1 MKAVQPKMAE
11 PASGATSSFFKKGGD
26 ALLTTET
33 PFFTKSNAI
42 QTKLTVGQ
50 PNDKFEQE
58 ADSMADQVVQRLAEP
73 ALQKQPITQT
83 ALTPFIQSKCA
94 ECEHEEQL
102 QKKEEEKDQQGS
114 SLDLIKKSAGGGE
127 PTPPPADNDDDK
139 DVALQRK
146 CTECEEEEAVQ
157 KKGEAGTAAP
167 ELERELS
174 ASKGSG
180 ESLPAGVRQPMEN
193 AMGAN
198 FSHVKVHT
206 GSQAVQMSK
215 QLHAQAFTNGS
226 DIYFNSGKYNPGS
239 KSGQHLLAHELTHT
253 IQQGNTVRKS
263 PVPSIQKVDEPL
275 PDPVPPCILS
285 VTMTGLHFV
294 PAENSYYV
302 LGATAPQAMA
312 VAVRKL
318 TGELYTD
325 SLARRVWAAMT
336 TSGIGGLG
344 SLDGEATAGETM
356 KRFYLPIRESLIF
369 VNAVT
374 RQGAEV
380 LLSTSQQDILNMG
393 LAASNAWRD
402 INHPAVAA
410 QLSYTFP
417 QWYNEDI
424 FIQQMAQRRVL
435 LRRYYDAVV
444 MLRANPTDENRQLG
458 IAVLNEI
465 AQNLSTASSL
475 LEAIRADAACVPLDG
490 YGALWPAT
498 RPEPTPAGST
508 PPTPPPAP
516 QMAEATLAPDAN
528 AANAFLSFINTQANL
543 SQQAATDSISRV
555 ELLNRFTRYYNRT
568 GMATG
573 DQSLT
578 DYPTTANAD
587 PLPARLTVTPTL
599 SGPMQLEGSLSA
611 DYRFIM
617 DLNFPD
623 VYTALGTY
631 NYDWNY
637 VRVPDD
643 QIGNTTISESSW
655 EDPSMADVAANRFGR
670 AGRYAVEDVATVFRD
685 LGPAGIFA
693 TDLVMANAILRFI
706 GTGFR
711 LLTEALTMPRS
722 ETLIQFPEP
731 GVYMVRC
738 RSVAQLGDNA
748 ELIRVPSVAYMP
760 VIIVDPTT
768 LVESRVGEDAAA
780 RQRDMQRMEELKRML
795 TDPVCHA
802 NEAEL
807 RRELDVLER
816 SLSSVGGS
824 LSVQEQ
830 QLVEFLRRTDISE
843 AQRTQAQEQLDRL
856 RSIIKV
862 RTDRSEGRDM
872 TGAEPLTASFISDE
886 GQSIRL
892 TMEALAVQRN
902 GATAGYW
909 VSDLT
914 TPNSSQDTGYS
925 TNRAE
930 AILAAITAI
939 LSGHGGYGRGYVSV
953 NIDGVT
959 YTRRIAAS
967 LGNLFMEALE
977 NVTTALSIAAIV
989 AAPFTGG
996 ATLALLLPLGAI
1008 GAIPSGYRLINRA
1021 LDDTLRFDMATVMDI
1036 VNIVGSVAGLAQVA
1050 TPLRMVRLAKVV
1062 YIIGLGADAAG
1073 ILMVPVGIISQIMEL
1088 EGLPAGEKAARIM
1101 QIMGNAL
1108 MNVGVMAGASVAQ
1121 HLAYRSRSEHATPHE
1136 TRILEETR
1144 AIQDEQLN
1152 TEQLNAE
1159 LNAASRNEMNP
1170 SSIEGYDFEIQLDNG
1185 HTWRRRRDGRWCRFS
1200 TGFCYITD
1208 DIPPHL
1214 RDIIEDIAE
1223 RQLNNDAALPE
1234 LTERLRRRPGVA
1246 EGGEGTM
1253 TITGQWLE
1261 GGIGLFPRQIAERMR
1276 GMHFNNF
1283 DQFKSVFWMMVASD
1297 PVLGLP
1303 YTPQRGYGW
1312 SPSNLGRMRRGYAPF
1327 ASEGR
1332 QTGGGSNAKWQLNHI
1347 LAIERGGPVYN
1358 IDNIEIVD
1366 PVMHRD
1372 IDP

>member
-1 MKAVQPKMAE
+1 MKAVQPKAAE
-11 PASGATSSFFKKGGD
+11 PGSGATSSFFKKGGE
-26 ALLTTET
+26 ASLSNET
-33 PFFTKSNAI
+33 PFFTKGNAV

-58 ADSMADQVVQRLAEP
+58 ADSVADQVVQRLAEP
-73 ALQKQPITQT
+73 DIQKQQVTQA
-83 ALTPFIQSKCA
+83 ALTPFIQTKCA

-102 QKKEEEKDQQGS
+102 QKKEEEKEQQGS
-114 SLDLIKKSAGGGE
+114 SPDLMKKPAFGDE
-127 PTPPPADNDDDK
+127 PVPPPTGDEDEK
-139 DVALQRK
+139 EVTLQRK
-146 CTECEEEEAVQ
+146 CAECEKEETVQ
-157 KKGEAGTAAP
+157 KKGEAGTASP
-167 ELERELS
+167 ELERNLS

-180 ESLPAGVRQPMEN
+180 QLLPDSVRQPMET
-193 AMGAN
+193 AMGTD
-198 FSHVKVHT
+198 FSNIKLHT
-206 GSQAVQMSK
+206 DSQAVQMNT

-226 DIYFNSGKYNPGS
+226 DIYFNSGKYDPGS
-239 KSGQHLLAHELTHT
+239 RSGQHLLAHELTHT
-253 IQQGNTVRKS
+253 IQQGNAVRKN
-263 PVPSIQKVDEPL
+263 PVPGIQKVDEVL
-275 PDPVPPCILS
+275 PDPVPNCLMS
-285 VTMTGLHFV
+285 VTMQGLHFV
-294 PAENSYYV
+294 PAQNSYYV
-302 LGATAPQAMA
+302 LGAKTPQAVA

-318 TGELYTD
+318 TGENYSDT
-325 SLARRVWAAMT
+325 LARNVYNNLTGA
-336 TSGIGGLG
+336 GVIGQGTLAG
-344 SLDGEATAGETM
+344 QATAGEAMTS
-356 KRFYLPIRESLIF
+356 FYMPIRDSLYL
-369 VNAVT
+369 VNVI
-374 RQGAEV
+374 RQQGVEV

-417 QWYNEDI
+417 QWYNADI

-444 MLRANPTDENRQLG
+444 MFRSNPTDENRQLG

-490 YGALWPAT
+490 YGSLWPNSRPAT
-498 RPEPTPAGST
+498 TPAGSP

-516 QMAEATLAPDAN
+516 QMAEATQEPDTN
-528 AANAFLSFINTQANL
+528 AANAFLSFTNTQAHL
-543 SQQAATDSISRV
+543 SQQAMNDSTGRV
-555 ELLNRFTRYYNRT
+555 ELLNRFSRYYNRT

-573 DQSLT
+573 DQTLT

-587 PLPARLTVTPTL
+587 PLPARMTVTPTL
-599 SGPMQLEGSLSA
+599 SGPLSLQGSLSA

-631 NYDWNY
+631 SYDWNY

-643 QIGNTTISESSW
+643 QISNSTTISESSW
-655 EDPSMADVAANRFGR
+655 EDPSMGAVAGNRFARAAN
-670 AGRYAVEDVATVFRD
+670 YAVEDVATVFRD

-693 TDLVMANAILRFI
+693 ANLVAANAILRFI

-711 LLTEALTMPRS
+711 VLAEALTMPRS
-722 ETLIQFPEP
+722 ETLIKFPEP

-760 VIIVDPTT
+760 VMIVDPTT
-768 LVESRVGEDAAA
+768 LVESRVNEDAAA
-780 RQRDMQRMEELKRML
+780 RQRDLERMAELRRML
-795 TDPVCHA
+795 SDPVCHA

-807 RRELDVLER
+807 RQELDILER

-824 LSVQEQ
+824 LSVQQQ
-830 QLVEFLRRTDISE
+830 QLEEFLRRTDISAE
-843 AQRTQAQEQLDRL
+843 QRTQAEDQLERL
-856 RSIIKV
+856 RSIIQV

-872 TGAEPLTASFISDE
+872 TGAEALTASFISDE

-892 TMEALAVQRN
+892 TMETLAVRQN
-902 GATAGYW
+902 GATTGYW

-925 TNRAE
+925 PNRAE
-930 AILAAITAI
+930 AILAAVTAI

-959 YTRRIAAS
+959 YTRRIASS
-967 LGNLFMEALE
+967 LGNLFMEAIE

-1021 LDDTLRFDMATVMDI
+1021 MDDTLRFDMATVMDI

-1050 TPLRMVRLAKVV
+1050 TPLRMVRLTRVV

-1073 ILMVPVGIISQIMEL
+1073 ILMIPAGIISQIMEL
-1088 EGLPAGEKAARIM
+1088 EGLPAGERAARIM
-1101 QIMGNAL
+1101 QIMGMAL
-1108 MNVGVMAGASVAQ
+1108 MNVGVMVGAS
-1121 HLAYRSRSEHATPHE
+1121 LARNMSYHGRTSEGPTPHE
-1136 TRILEETR
+1136 SGILEETR
-1144 AIQDEQLN
+1144 NIHDERLN

-1159 LNAASRNEMNP
+1159 LNAARRNEPRP
-1170 SSIEGYDFEIQLDNG
+1170 STEPGYDYEIQLDNN
-1185 HTWRRRRDGRWCRFS
+1185 HTWRKRRDGRWCRFS
-1200 TGFCYITD
+1200 NGGVCYITSEM
-1208 DIPPHL
+1208 PPHL
-1214 RDIIEDIAE
+1214 VEIIEDIAE
-1223 RQLNNDAALPE
+1223 HQLNNDPALPE
-1234 LTERLRRRPGVA
+1234 AARVLRRRPGVA
-1246 EGGEGTM
+1246 EGGEELQR
-1253 TITGQWLE
+1253 ITGRWLDR
-1261 GGIGLFPRQIAERMR
+1261 GIGLFPRQIAERMR

-1283 DQFKSVFWMMVASD
+1283 DEFRAVFWMMVATD
-1297 PVLGLP
+1297 PVLGA
-1303 YTPQRGYGW
+1303 GW
-1312 SPSNLGRMRRGYAPF
+1312 SPQNLERMRTGRAPF
-1327 ASEGR
+1327 APQSGR
-1332 QTGGGSNAKWQLNHI
+1332 VGGGSNAVWQINHI
-1347 LAIERGGPVYN
+1347 LAIDRGGGVFDMSN
-1358 IDNIEIVD
+1358 LEIVT
-1366 PVMHRD
+1366 PVMHAGV
-1372 IDP
+1372 DPR